1 MAGKHSKSI
10 FDIRLKPIKF
20 KNPITAIRQLPKNK
34 LPFVIITLFLVVSL
48 VVSLCFVGGYFI
60 SGNKQQNIL
69 ADSAETFRVN
79 GGNQAIKQFS
89 AKNQDIVGWINI
101 ENTNICY
108 PICQS
113 VDDTYYLNH
122 NQFGSKS
129 RYGALFLSASDSFER
144 NNDKNIV
151 IYGNNIK
158 NGAMFGNLDKYR
170 NINFYKQNPCIDIYY
185 GDWQEKY
192 VVFAVMLVSSSEDD
206 ALLYKPYKSF
216 FADEKE
222 FNSWHAETRKRSIIN
237 SPIQLG
243 YNDEILTLVTS
254 AKDFDG
260 ARLVVMAKKI
270 TDWDASHTDVSDAT
284 ISKDTKYPK
293 IWYTS
298 RGQEYPY

>member
-1 MAGKHSKSI
+1 MLYHLTNSAKVRELG
-10 FDIRLKPIKF
+10 FEP
-20 KNPITAIRQLPKNK
+20 TM
-34 LPFVIITLFLVVSL
+34 FLMWQIYSL
-48 VVSLCFVGGYFI
+48 LSSLTRHTHGYFI

-69 ADSAETFRVN
+69 ADSAEAFKAN
-79 GGNQAIKQFS
+79 GGNGAIKQLS
-89 AKNQDIVGWINI
+89 AQNHDIIGWINI
-101 ENTNICY
+101 ENTDICY
-108 PICQS
+108 PVCQS

-192 VVFAVMLVSSSEDD
+192 VVFAVMLISSSKDD
-206 ALLYKPYKSF
+206 ASLYKPYKSF

-222 FNSWHAETRKRSIIN
+222 FNSWHTETRKRSIIN
-237 SPIQLG
+237 SPIQLD
-243 YNDEILTLVTS
+243 YNDEILSLVTS
-254 AKDFDG
+254 AKDFAG

-270 TDWDASHTDVSDAT
+270 TDWDASHTDVSGAT

>member
-10 FDIRLKPIKF
+10 FDIKLKPIRF
-20 KNPITAIRQLPKNK
+20 KNPITAIRKMPKNK
-34 LPFVIITLFLVVSL
+34 LPFAIITLFLVVSL
-48 VVSLCFVGGYFI
+48 IVSSCFVGRYFI

-69 ADSAETFRVN
+69 ADSAEAFKAN
-79 GGNQAIKQFS
+79 GGNGAIKQLS
-89 AKNQDIVGWINI
+89 AQNHDIIGWINI
-101 ENTNICY
+101 ENTDICY
-108 PICQS
+108 PVCQS

-192 VVFAVMLVSSSEDD
+192 VVFAVMLISSSKDD
-206 ALLYKPYKSF
+206 ASLYKPIGFSVTEY
-216 FADEKE
+216 
-222 FNSWHAETRKRSIIN
+222 RRR
-237 SPIQLG
+237 G
-243 YNDEILTLVTS
+243 YIPTCCW
-254 AKDFDG
+254 
-260 ARLVVMAKKI
+260 RHC
-270 TDWDASHTDVSDAT
+270 ASRAFYALD
-284 ISKDTKYPK
+284 I
-293 IWYTS
+293 
-298 RGQEYPY
+298 